1 MSSPDTLTSRVEALG
16 RQSRRAG
23 LISGLGFLLVL
34 AAFIY
39 AGTQL
44 EELEKRKQQLDIELK
59 NNKIEL
65 DRTRT
70 ALGHARKALSST
82 RAAINA
88 FHAGDLHQAV
98 SLYDEALAWDPDNAY
113 IQNLRA
119 YSLFRLHRVDEAI
132 AGERRSVA
140 ADPQYAW
147 GYFDLARFLCAA
159 SPPSIEGARSA
170 AAKAIQLRPEIRAV
184 MRGDGEFQHIC
195 RGQVP

>member
-1 MSSPDTLTSRVEALG
+1 VSSPDALTSRVEALG
-16 RQSRRAG
+16 RQSRRAA
-23 LISGLGFLLVL
+23 LISGLGFVLVI

-39 AGTQL
+39 AAGQLRKLETKKHDLESQL
-44 EELEKRKQQLDIELK
+44 ETETQQLEQTKRQLV
-59 NNKIEL
+59 N
-65 DRTRT
+65 
-70 ALGHARKALSST
+70 ARKALSST

-88 FHAGDLHQAV
+88 FHEGDFHQAV
-98 SLYDEALAWDPDNAY
+98 SLYDEALAWDPGNAY

-132 AGERRSVA
+132 AGERRSIA

-159 SPPSIEGARSA
+159 SPPSIEEARSA
-170 AAKAIQLRPEIRAV
+170 AAKAIELRPEMRDV